1 MSRSDSFHIAHL
13 HQVKPF
19 YEVLVPPFV
28 DETSEPNTARFQLPS
43 LIERS
48 FTSVRNRQVTHKQTN
63 VDDSSDD
70 EPPQTFGH
78 SAYGSHSNSNVIQ
91 KSFKGNST
99 VNMMRWSLR
108 KAIDNKCT
116 NVSKFSN
123 NCNVKSRVP
132 VRITARNTSKRESIM
147 TRRDGETILIADT
160 IPTWGVGKHATTQ
173 LIDDRGNEQAI
184 YIQKFA

>member
-1 MSRSDSFHIAHL
+1 LLLLGTCFPMCSLMSRSDSFHIAHL

-78 SAYGSHSNSNVIQ
+78 SAYGSHSSSSV
-91 KSFKGNST
+91 
-99 VNMMRWSLR
+99 
-108 KAIDNKCT
+108 
-116 NVSKFSN
+116 VSG
-123 NCNVKSRVP
+123 
-132 VRITARNTSKRESIM
+132 TS
-147 TRRDGETILIADT
+147 DT
-160 IPTWGVGKHATTQ
+160 
-173 LIDDRGNEQAI
+173 
-184 YIQKFA
+184 